1 MYYITCKLCGAHLD
15 PGERCDCE
23 KIAAEAATPTA
34 GEKNRQKN
42 KYQDDYII
50 RKVRLQDGKN

>member
-15 PGERCDCE
+15 PEERCDCE

-34 GEKNRQKN
+34 GEKNRQKTKINSILPNRN
-42 KYQDDYII
+42 KNI
-50 RKVRLQDGKN
+50 KEEVL

>member
-34 GEKNRQKN
+34 GEKNRQKTN
-42 KYQDDYII
+42 IKMII
-50 RKVRLQDGKN
+50 SSER